1 MQLEDGSRLLGSE
14 VRHRRFVWSKD
25 DHTRRAIFASDRY
38 RFTLKNFGIT

>member
-25 DHTRRAIFASDRY
+25 DHTRGQYSRVIDIDSL
-38 RFTLKNFGIT
+38 LKILE